1 MYSKSQGTRLGS
13 ARLATAPP
21 GRLFVPGPE
30 RWVCEPEPEPGLS
43 STVKQGTI
51 RTIHELGMQT
61 TVKSQDKPQI
71 TTKNPTILLL
81 NNCPKPYLTVVK
93 TEQKLPYASTVWFS
107 VPRPNDP
114 RDPFTGTLRRAHPY
128 LGQLGYLGVRV
139 PPGQKKKFGKKKQS
153 HPDAKSLHMASQITG
168 RGVPARNRDRH
179 AKLTSGPENWDQPAT
194 KPLRATHRLGSTSR
208 PLHTAGERRTFPQQP
223 LRDPAP
229 PVPAFKLRPSL
240 LHRDAKCF
248 QPCAVG
254 GNRHFLVGFPAL
266 IL

>member
-1 MYSKSQGTRLGS
+1 M
-13 ARLATAPP
+13 
-21 GRLFVPGPE
+21 
-30 RWVCEPEPEPGLS
+30 
-43 STVKQGTI
+43 
-51 RTIHELGMQT
+51 
-61 TVKSQDKPQI
+61 
-71 TTKNPTILLL
+71 L

-93 TEQKLPYASTVWFS
+93 TEQKTTIMLAPCGSPSPDLTTLVTRLPARSDAPTPIWANWDIS
-107 VPRPNDP
+107 
-114 RDPFTGTLRRAHPY
+114 GCGSHPA
-128 LGQLGYLGVRV
+128 
-139 PPGQKKKFGKKKQS
+139 KKKKIRKKKKQS

-254 GNRHFLVGFPAL
+254 GNRHFFGRFPCSNFVNCNSNWP
-266 IL
+266 INWWPFG